1 MKRGVYLK
9 YTLST
14 NNINETIYVG
24 KILGSLLSSKIL
36 IGLNGDMGC
45 GKTHLTKGIALGL
58 NIEDNI
64 KSPTFNLINEY
75 TNGKINL
82 YHFDVYRLN
91 SLDELFLIGFD
102 DYIKNDGIKI
112 IEWSSL
118 IKNILPKNTNY
129 INICKSNTNE
139 NCRTIEFNFSKDYEE
154 ILIKAINIFNKEL

>member
-1 MKRGVYLK
+1 MK

-14 NNINETIYVG
+14 NNINETIYIG
-24 KILGSLLSSKIL
+24 KILGQLLNSKIL
-36 IGLNGDMGC
+36 IGLNGDMGS
-45 GKTHLTKGIALGL
+45 GKTYLTKGIALGL

-118 IKNILPKNTNY
+118 IKNILPKDTNY
-129 INICKSNTNE
+129 IKICKSNTNQ

-154 ILIKAINIFNKEL
+154 ILIKAINIFNKEI